1 MVNRLRDKIWRK
13 KNLEILSTTDGKKK
27 LKIDPRNLEFSEV
40 FPDEQ
45 SGDLRF
51 SRNANLQ
58 ILKSK

>member
-51 SRNANLQ
+51 SREHA
-58 ILKSK
+58 IVMKIVK

>member
-45 SGDLRF
+45 YLRF
-51 SRNANLQ
+51 SRNVNLQ